1 MVSFSTCVA
10 SILALATA
18 VNAGFY
24 TTYPV
29 GADSV
34 NSGQTINITWRPDEQ
49 EPLLDGVS
57 GYTLKFMTGGNIVQ
71 TTVATIGDFDIS
83 KQEIS
88 FTIPSTA
95 PGMYFLM
102 YTASNGAG
110 SSWSTRFSVNGG
122 TTWYPDGVATGV
134 DPGAS
139 STSGGGI
146 NIGTPTQITAS
157 EPETSATPTKNTP
170 APSNSSSDE
179 KDGNSTPA
187 QQTSSEAE
195 SSPEKSA
202 DYSSSLTT
210 DSSNSSDNGD
220 SNNGN
225 GDDNGNGNDSGNS
238 NSDDKD
244 KNTSDAAENDS
255 DSADADEAE
264 VSDDHISEEDESSN
278 EELDSAE
285 STDDLSDDTES
296 SGASAIGFVSVAA
309 AAVAATFALLV

>member
-10 SILALATA
+10 SIMALATA

-34 NSGQTINITWRPDEQ
+34 SSGQTINITWRPDEQ

-134 DPGAS
+134 DPGTS
-139 STSGGGI
+139 STSSGGI

-157 EPETSATPTKNTP
+157 EPETSASPTKSTP

-179 KDGNSTPA
+179 KDSNSTPA
-187 QQTSSEAE
+187 QQTASEAE

-202 DYSSSLTT
+202 EYSSSLTT
-210 DSSNSSDNGD
+210 DSSDSSDNGD
-220 SNNGN
+220 SSNGN
-225 GDDNGNGNDSGNS
+225 GSGDGSGNGNS
-238 NSDDKD
+238 NSDAKD
-244 KNTSDAAENDS
+244 TSNAAEHDS
-255 DSADADEAE
+255 DSANMDEAD
-264 VSDDHISEEDESSN
+264 VSDDHVSEEDESSN
-278 EELDSAE
+278 EESDSAE
-285 STDDLSDDTES
+285 SMDDLSDDTES
-296 SGASAIGFVSVAA
+296 SGASAIGFVSVVA